1 VWVMRVG
8 GPESSPEN
16 MWVMMQAAGAPSPF
30 WQKAKGLEQ
39 ITCARLSSLAWNDT
53 YQSMTSRLN
62 FNPFYLAALWT
73 YSCKFQQLSPSIS
86 CSPYLASILTFTIT
100 SPPSPS
106 PSRPPPTTVMG
117 SLVDWETEQL
127 RLAEGL
133 AEEFRAAEILEEDG
147 YRTCIVGDL
156 ASVVYGADV
165 VVSDLYIAVADNE
178 LQSALKTLLECDYL
192 EEPQTK
198 LQYMG
203 STAKESNPGW
213 PGYRL
218 RRQPRRRD
226 SVGVLLMPATFW
238 NLDLDG
244 KSFWSD
250 TLLFPRSKYRFPH
263 LEAYMNGKVS
273 RYNLLSQRPS
283 SILFSSASVSS
294 GVLYKLTK
302 LSSL

>member
-1 VWVMRVG
+1 
-8 GPESSPEN
+8 
-16 MWVMMQAAGAPSPF
+16 
-30 WQKAKGLEQ
+30 
-39 ITCARLSSLAWNDT
+39 
-53 YQSMTSRLN
+53 
-62 FNPFYLAALWT
+62 
-73 YSCKFQQLSPSIS
+73 
-86 CSPYLASILTFTIT
+86 
-100 SPPSPS
+100 
-106 PSRPPPTTVMG
+106 MG

-127 RLAEGL
+127 RLSEGL

-192 EEPQTK
+192 EEPQTQ

-218 RRQPRRRD
+218 RSQPRRRD

-238 NLDLDG
+238 NLDLNRR
-244 KSFWSD
+244 SFWSD
-250 TLLFPRSKYRFPH
+250 TLLFPQSKYRFPR
-263 LEAYMNGKVS
+263 LEAYMNALIRTFVERKSDKELNHGLTLYIHYQCAKVLT
-273 RYNLLSQRPS
+273 LLPEPRRSQLPIENQFFIQFFWKMRLPRS
-283 SILFSSASVSS
+283 KMKFFSLWRMIRDGSLSIDEAITLLPQRDMRVAGMKQKS
-294 GVLYKLTK
+294 
-302 LSSL
+302 